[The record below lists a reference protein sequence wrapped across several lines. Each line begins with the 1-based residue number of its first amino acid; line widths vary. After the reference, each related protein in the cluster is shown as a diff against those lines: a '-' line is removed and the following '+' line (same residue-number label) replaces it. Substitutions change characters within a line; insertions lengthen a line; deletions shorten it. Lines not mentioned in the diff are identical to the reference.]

1 MPRKSNNKCKLYSV
15 IVHRTWNRFFFI
27 KIEDGVRLSATHVMH
42 LLGRNDTRMRR
53 VLAIRKHAR
62 QEADDF

>member
-1 MPRKSNNKCKLYSV
+1 MELF
-15 IVHRTWNRFFFI
+15 FFFI

-42 LLGRNDTRMRR
+42 LPGRNDTRMRR

-62 QEADDF
+62 QETDDF